1 MLLLLLAC
9 SGGDADP
16 NDTQDSV
23 AETGDTEQGCPAPV
37 PLATEP
43 VDTCPELKEG
53 LLEVDGEKGSYLLSV
68 PADPDQSLPVLVFLP
83 GGPADIGSAT
93 NNFFSWIAM
102 MPGLQDYWVIVPH
115 TSGAGSD
122 RGQVALDSLAA
133 FQGCFDHDSSQVH
146 LIGHSSGG
154 RVAYPLAVDTPAPFR
169 SLTGLPGTFGEETDE
184 ELVASLE
191 CVPVHHIAGSE
202 DDGWVDAAR
211 DAQTRMEGLGL
222 ESTLHVLEGMG
233 HGPNESWD
241 GALLK
246 DFFDTLD

>member
-9 SGGDADP
+9 TGGDADP
-16 NDTQDSV
+16 EDTQDSV
-23 AETGDTEQGCPAPV
+23 AETGDSVEGCPAPV

-43 VDTCPELKEG
+43 VDTCPELEEG
-53 LLEVDGEKGSYLLSV
+53 LMEVDGAKGSYLLSV
-68 PADPDQSLPVLVFLP
+68 PGDATQPQPVLDFLP
-83 GGPADIGSAT
+83 GGPADLGSAKI
-93 NNFFSWIAM
+93 NYFQWLAM
-102 MPGLQDYWVIVPH
+102 MPNLEDYWVIVPH

-133 FQGCFDHDSSQVH
+133 FQGCFEHDSSQVH

-154 RVAYPLAVDTPAPFR
+154 RVAYPLAVQTPAPFR

-191 CVPVHHIAGSE
+191 CLPVHHVAGSE
-202 DDGWVDAAR
+202 DSGWVDAAR

-222 ESTLHVLEGMG
+222 QSTLDVVEGMG

-241 GALLK
+241 ATLLK